1 MNTKRGSKSF
11 MEHDEYEL
19 IKSAQQG
26 DDDAFASLY
35 KRYFHF
41 VYKYLIKI
49 TMNTHLAEEIT
60 QEALTKCYINLNYYN
75 GKAKFSTWL
84 ITIATNTYTD
94 YLRKRKRERL
104 FFWQKTEDRSTNLQ
118 WHITNI
124 GIEWSEL
131 MEGFSK
137 LEDEYKMPLIL
148 KHYYGYSYEEI
159 ADILGVKE
167 GTVKSRVHYGNQKLR
182 KELR

>member
-1 MNTKRGSKSF
+1 

-19 IKSAQQG
+19 IKCAQQG
-26 DDDAFASLY
+26 DDDAFALLY
-35 KRYFHF
+35 KKYFDF

-49 TMNTHLAEEIT
+49 TMNTHLSEEIT
-60 QEALTKCYINLNYYN
+60 QEAMTKSYINLSYYN

-94 YLRKRKRERL
+94 YLRKRKRERF
-104 FFWQKTEDRSTNLQ
+104 FFWQKSEELTTNLK
-118 WHITNI
+118 WHVTNN

-131 MEGFSK
+131 IEALSK

-148 KHYYGYSYEEI
+148 KHYYGYSYDDIAEI
-159 ADILGVKE
+159 LNIKE
-167 GTVKSRVHYGNQKLR
+167 GTVKSRVHYGSEKLR